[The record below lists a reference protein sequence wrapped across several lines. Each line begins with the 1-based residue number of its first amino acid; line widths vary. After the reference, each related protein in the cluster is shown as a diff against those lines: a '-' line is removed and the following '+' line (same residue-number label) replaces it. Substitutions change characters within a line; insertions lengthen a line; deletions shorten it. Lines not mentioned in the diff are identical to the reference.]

1 MNDNKRIW
9 IVSLTITGENDYIN
23 TELYT
28 DTCERD
34 ARDRLAAFKLRCI
47 KQGDSSVPSYATRVD
62 GSIMKANPEYIDGDS
77 TPTLSEYIPTGGLY
91 HGVMESFDFDPEDL
105 EDSETEWEVEMTV
118 TRIDNITVRVDR
130 ASSQDDAEEKAREQ
144 VNDGDEDHQ
153 LEYPDDMDIEVESC
167 YSV

>member
-105 EDSETEWEVEMTV
+105 QDTIREYQVEVTV
-118 TRIDNITVRVDR
+118 VRTSNITVVVD
-130 ASSQDDAEEKAREQ
+130 AESESDAEEKARERIE
-144 VNDGDEDHQ
+144 DGDEDHQ
-153 LEYPDDMDIEVESC
+153 LDCVDDCDLDMIDTYES
-167 YSV
+167 